1 MLLSFHEMYG
11 LGEVGAVTKV
21 LLLLLVG
28 KDIVEVLQNSSN
40 FLGYQNGIFTPPLYR
55 FRLEYLVQ

>member
-1 MLLSFHEMYG
+1 MLLIFHEMYG

-40 FLGYQNGIFTPPLYR
+40 FLGLSKWDFTPLLYR
-55 FRLEYLVQ
+55 FRLEHLVQ